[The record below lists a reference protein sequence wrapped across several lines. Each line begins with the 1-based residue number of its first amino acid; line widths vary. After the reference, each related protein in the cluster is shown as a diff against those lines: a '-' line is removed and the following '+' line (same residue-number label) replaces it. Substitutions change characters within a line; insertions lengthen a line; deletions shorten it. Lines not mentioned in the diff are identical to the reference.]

1 MAEEFGVKSFTE
13 EQLGRLSFLPKS
25 SIALLHYHRGFD
37 TVTFDKPTY
46 VYTGRG
52 PSTAS
57 FHIGHLPGL
66 QLCLNLQK
74 HLGERIEFMIAD
86 DEKMF
91 RDGIDRSVMEDNIR
105 ETIQQLRSI
114 GFNTNNT
121 RFRINSEGFTAE
133 EYGLLIQMLRIVS
146 VNTLTQI
153 FGAKPSIG
161 EYLYPLIQILPC
173 FSKGR
178 QCIVVAGIDQDPFFR
193 LARDVARRLGFT
205 PPAVLYTYS
214 VPGLDGSEKMSTSVS
229 TSIPIFLT
237 DSEDD
242 IRAKVTRISV
252 VGAGSLDELFE
263 RGADLMKD
271 IPYRLINLFDPDHMN
286 RTLLARAYTV
296 GLTEDRDIVTLNSVV
311 PPKGVHQRGGRTMLT
326 TYGIRCYLTGLLTRE
341 IKAIQQA
348 SYSE

>member
-1 MAEEFGVKSFTE
+1 MAEEFGVKPFTQ
-13 EQLGRLSFLPKS
+13 EQIERLSFLPKS
-25 SIALLHYHRGFD
+25 SIALLHCHRGFD

-74 HLGERIEFMIAD
+74 HLAEPIVFMIAD

-91 RDGIDRSVMEDNIR
+91 RDGIDRSVMEENVR
-105 ETIQQLRSI
+105 ETIQQLRRI
-114 GFNTNNT
+114 GFNADNT
-121 RFRINSEGFTAE
+121 RFRINSDGFTAE

-153 FGAKPSIG
+153 FGAKPNIG

-178 QCIVVAGIDQDPFFR
+178 QCVVVAGIDQDPFFR
-193 LARDVARRLGFT
+193 LARDISRRLGFT
-205 PPAVLYTYS
+205 PPAVLYTRS

-229 TSIPIFLT
+229 SSIPIFLT
-237 DSEDD
+237 DSDDD
-242 IRAKVTRISV
+242 IRVKVKRISV

-263 RGADLMKD
+263 RGADLTKD
-271 IPYRLINLFDPDHMN
+271 IPYRLIELFDPDSTN

-296 GLTEDRDIVTLNSVV
+296 GLTEDSDIAIVTALV
-311 PPKGVHQRGGRTMLT
+311 PPKGIHQREVRTMLT
-326 TYGIRCYLTGLLTRE
+326 SHGIRCYLTELLIRE
-341 IKAIQQA
+341 IKAITNK
-348 SYSE
+348 EC